1 MLKKTFEE
9 KFLVMVSFDIIK
21 IFNKENSTITKNYYD
36 CYNYLNEIIDT
47 VRDNASDWLLT
58 ELYILTA
65 QYQYQYLFN
74 KGLL

>member
-1 MLKKTFEE
+1 MKKAFEE
-9 KFLVMVSFDIIK
+9 KFLTMILFDVRK

-36 CYNYLNEIIDT
+36 CYNYLNEIIDK
-47 VRDNASDWLLT
+47 VRDNASEWLLT

-65 QYQYQYLFN
+65 QYQYQYLVN